1 MDGKPT
7 PPPSS
12 STTTHHH
19 YHQNHRNNTTGQ
31 DGQDAQLLHGARR
44 GLLKAIW
51 QATVAPR
58 FQSRP
63 MDLDEY
69 YFGGGGGD
77 GGGGTDPDN
86 CFYPSSSSG
95 DGRQQRTSL
104 GGGSRSSGRYGIGA
118 AAAAT
123 GIYSSIAISET
134 YDNDESVTSNT
145 VVETQSPPLLY
156 PYQHPDGRTLSAAL
170 ASSASSVVAGPS
182 SPPPNDVPSLP
193 QPMPPNLTASE
204 TRYLET
210 LLQSDDLDSIRSAS
224 VRLADKE
231 IFPVITP
238 PPPPSSPEGGGEE
251 GAATTGDDHNNNNRG
266 TSTSK
271 TTEAD
276 TTNTAAFDANDQRE
290 TVSPRH
296 QRQQQQHHHHQ
307 KRRDSLVQQQLFEL
321 HEKTTIMPSVALR
334 RMSSAGCAGGVGCSP
349 GTAAGIGGGGGGP
362 LARRRAR
369 FQSKPLRF
377 DSHLGDDEKDG
388 DEDFYDHGSFV
399 VHSESGGSTHGGSNR
414 GGDNSC
420 GGGGGE
426 RTTVSRSIRMNNS
439 LTQDDESSKTATSRS
454 TDLRNSKQKKDEK
467 TSYQNGDNA
476 HNGIQEEKSSKE
488 TMLLHNVA
496 EANVVAHQSE
506 LNEDDNSKN
515 NEGEDSVKGTIEGR
529 LSWNP
534 LKDANEWIDGNEGI
548 EVDDDGPHDVIA
560 SGSTSNPFKIL
571 GTSANDTSCHPHV
584 LSPPLMEGLQM
595 FMPESL
601 QDYHYWLK
609 YSLVRDGPGLLK
621 MLRHCRASQHT
632 VLAIETTDGH
642 VFGSFTSHP
651 WRLKATKSPY
661 GSKDSFVWKMRR
673 SRTEK
678 CESIM
683 EQILMESKIDV
694 FPFTG
699 RNNVVQVC
707 TMAGISLGSGEL
719 GTDDDQNQGT
729 TDEKSDGADLNSDG
743 SLHFGNAIH
752 LEKFLDCG
760 TTSSSETFNSPP
772 LISRENRA
780 EKFDVVNIELWSMT
794 PHETV
799 QDADKA
805 EMQSL
810 FQQSD
815 NNLNLLEI
823 LVGGTR
829 IA

>member
-69 YFGGGGGD
+69 YFGGGGG
-77 GGGGTDPDN
+77 GGGGSGTDPDN
-86 CFYPSSSSG
+86 SFYPSSSSG

-145 VVETQSPPLLY
+145 VVETQPTLLY
-156 PYQHPDGRTLSAAL
+156 PYQHPDNRTVSAAL

-182 SPPPNDVPSLP
+182 SSPPNDVPALP

-238 PPPPSSPEGGGEE
+238 PPRPSSEEEEE
-251 GAATTGDDHNNNNRG
+251 GAATADEHNNNNHGATR
-266 TSTSK
+266 K

-276 TTNTAAFDANDQRE
+276 TTNTAAFDANDKRE

-296 QRQQQQHHHHQ
+296 HRQQQQHHHHQ

-349 GTAAGIGGGGGGP
+349 GTAAGTGGVGGGP

-377 DSHLGDDEKDG
+377 DSHLGDDENNG
-388 DEDFYDHGSFV
+388 DDDFYDHGSFV
-399 VHSESGGSTHGGSNR
+399 VHSESGGSTHDGGSNR
-414 GGDNSC
+414 GGDNVGSK
-420 GGGGGE
+420 
-426 RTTVSRSIRMNNS
+426 RTTASRSIRMNNS

-454 TDLRNSKQKKDEK
+454 TDLRNSKQKKDEN

-488 TMLLHNVA
+488 TMLLHNDA
-496 EANVVAHQSE
+496 GGNAVAHQSE

-515 NEGEDSVKGTIEGR
+515 EGEDSVKSTIEGR

-534 LKDANEWIDGNEGI
+534 LKDVNEWIDGNEGI
-548 EVDDDGPHDVIA
+548 EVDDDGPQDVIA